1 MVNEHTVDYHPNSTD
16 LQEYTLSYFYG
27 LLSSSPLRNI
37 SWFFSKTCISHH
49 GYGKVWNLWSL
60 KFMGLRL
67 LENIFMTQKTE
78 SANFY
83 SFSQAKTTHRF
94 LSSNPRQ
101 KEIINFPWIVI
112 FLKSIFPQQKG
123 GRIME
128 LKKWLKLNLR
138 GYWSQVL
145 INSSILAT
153 FTFLVCFVVP

>member
-1 MVNEHTVDYHPNSTD
+1 MVNEHTVDYHPSPTD
-16 LQEYTLSYFYG
+16 FQEYTLSYFYG

-49 GYGKVWNLWSL
+49 GYGKVWNLISL

-94 LSSNPRQ
+94 LSSNPRK

-123 GRIME
+123 GRIIE